1 MTLLAFPEENLEQD
15 IARRVTEL
23 NREFAS
29 GVPKWRLRDIVALG
43 LILGFCVLGFLYQW
57 NSGYDPRQHGL
68 LPILGALGLWRYGWW
83 FNHARRA
90 RKFGHHKWPEMRE
103 RRDEVWNSGWRP
115 GHLHIQ
121 MTTFF
126 EEPAITRH
134 VMRALFD
141 QIREAG
147 LTATIYVGTGGRQ
160 DEEIIEEIAFEEAPD
175 LDAQIVFVRQNQPG
189 KRMAIGLV
197 MRAIMRVAP
206 EDDDVIVFMDGDTIF
221 APNALARSCA
231 MFGADPG
238 LDALTTNEEAIVYG
252 PGWFRRLLNL
262 RFAQRRLAMQSHV
275 MSDKVLTLTGR
286 MSMFR
291 AGAITNIEFI
301 RTIEA
306 DHLDHWLWGRFRF
319 LSGDDKS
326 TWYYMLK
333 RRSKMAYVPDAY
345 VYTVEIIQGTGVRRM
360 VQNLRRWSGNM
371 LRNGS
376 RALSLGPRRVGM
388 FIWWC
393 VLDQKLA
400 IWTTLVSPA
409 LLLLAVFL
417 EPRFLMP
424 AILWVISSRLVL
436 SVYLFRYARNADMTW
451 PFLLYG
457 NQLVNALVKSYMTFF
472 PQNQAWANRGGQR
485 AGGGEGWIQR
495 AKSAFALFQYVT
507 AMLVFLF
514 MTAWIV
520 GSSETF
526 GAF

>member
-1 MTLLAFPEENLEQD
+1 MTGPALPDDELEQD
-15 IARRVTEL
+15 ILRRVAAL
-23 NREFAS
+23 NREFPR
-29 GVPKWRLRDIVALG
+29 GVAKWRPVDIAALA
-43 LILGFCVLGFLYQW
+43 LILGFCVLGFAYQW
-57 NSGYDPRQHGL
+57 KFVHDASQQRVFH
-68 LPILGALGLWRYGWW
+68 ILGALGLWRYGWW

-90 RKFGHHKWPEMRE
+90 RKFEHDKWPGVRE
-103 RRDEVWNSGWRP
+103 RRNKVWNSGWRP
-115 GHLHIQ
+115 RHLHVQ

-126 EEPAITRH
+126 EEPAITRQ

-147 LTATIYVGTGGRQ
+147 MNATIWVGTGSRR
-160 DEEIIEEIAFEEAPD
+160 DEEVIEEIAYAAGGD
-175 LDAQIVFVRQNQPG
+175 LDLQVVFVRQNQPG

-197 MRAIMRVAP
+197 MRAIIRSAP
-206 EDDDVIVFMDGDTIF
+206 EDDDLVVFMDGDAIF
-221 APNALARSCA
+221 APHALARSCA

-238 LDALTTNEEAIVYG
+238 LDALTTNEDAIVYG
-252 PGWFRRLLNL
+252 PGWIRRWLDL

-291 AGAITNIEFI
+291 ASAITNTEFV

-333 RRSKMAYVPDAY
+333 RRSKMAYVPDAH
-345 VYTVEIIQGTGVRRM
+345 VYTVELIHGSGFRRM

-376 RALSLGPRRVGM
+376 RALSLGPRRVGP

-400 IWTTLVSPA
+400 IWTMLVSPSLVLFA
-409 LLLLAVFL
+409 IIF
-417 EPRFLMP
+417 EPRFLFA
-424 AILWVISSRLVL
+424 AILWIVSSRLVL
-436 SVYLFRYARNADMTW
+436 SLYLFRHARHADMTW
-451 PFLLYG
+451 PFLLYA

-485 AGGGEGWIQR
+485 AGGGDGLIHR
-495 AKSAFALFQYVT
+495 GKSALALFQYVT
-507 AMLVFLF
+507 VMLVFFL
-514 MTAWIV
+514 MTAWIM
-520 GSSETF
+520 GRTETF
-526 GAF
+526 GVF